1 MSKKSEP
8 LPTKMS
14 SQSSVRGKY
23 AAYLE
28 QSGPACCG
36 LSHGFTDWFDSESEL
51 TEYIDF
57 NYPGANW
64 PVSTDE
70 ASTKGEEVEDGQN
83 SAVDLGDSGPQLAEN
98 PATGNEIDTSNA
110 PIDMSVGLNAD
121 AGADDSD
128 GDENEEE
135 EDDESEEDDISI
147 SWAGSFEDLCKSPQ
161 YQAQVVRV
169 RFFEDLKVDHP
180 DKQVEFSYDDNVLTP
195 SVPEHLCD
203 LFDKWLASGAMAF
216 C

>member
-1 MSKKSEP
+1 
-8 LPTKMS
+8 MS

-36 LSHGFTDWFDSESEL
+36 LSHGFTDWFDSEADL
-51 TEYIDF
+51 AEYIDS
-57 NYPGANW
+57 NYPGADW
-64 PVSTDE
+64 PGSTDE
-70 ASTKGEEVEDGQN
+70 ASTKGEEIEDGQN
-83 SAVDLGDSGPQLAEN
+83 NAAAVGDSEPPLAEN
-98 PATGNEIDTSNA
+98 PSTGNDIDTINA
-110 PIDMSVGLNAD
+110 PLDMSVGLNLD

-128 GDENEEE
+128 GDEDEEE
-135 EDDESEEDDISI
+135 EDEEEEDEESEEDDISI
-147 SWAGSFEDLCKSPQ
+147 SWAGSFEDLCESPQ

-180 DKQVEFSYDDNVLTP
+180 DKQVEFSYDDNVPTP
-195 SVPEHLCD
+195 SVPEHLRD